1 MTWSAPGGLDGRLG
15 AAAGAPGTGALKM
28 LCWRSVTS
36 TRAAVAAAGIL
47 KVPSS
52 LAMMLDL
59 DRAYEIFCAH

>member
-1 MTWSAPGGLDGRLG
+1 
-15 AAAGAPGTGALKM
+15 M

-36 TRAAVAAAGIL
+36 TRAAVEAVGIL

-59 DRAYEIFCAH
+59 DLAYEIFCVD

>member
-1 MTWSAPGGLDGRLG
+1 M
-15 AAAGAPGTGALKM
+15 GAPGTGALKM

-36 TRAAVAAAGIL
+36 TWAAVEVVGIL

-59 DRAYEIFCAH
+59 DLAYEIFWLN

>member
-1 MTWSAPGGLDGRLG
+1 
-15 AAAGAPGTGALKM
+15 M

-36 TRAAVAAAGIL
+36 TRAAVEAVGIL

-59 DRAYEIFCAH
+59 DLAYEIFCVVQQAAHVSERKIKSHHRPPKELKPV